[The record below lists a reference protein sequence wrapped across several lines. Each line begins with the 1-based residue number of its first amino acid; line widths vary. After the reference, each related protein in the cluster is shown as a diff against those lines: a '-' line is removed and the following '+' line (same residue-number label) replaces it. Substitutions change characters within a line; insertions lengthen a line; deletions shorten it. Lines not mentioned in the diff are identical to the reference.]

1 MPKILEKKERA
12 LGARLFIKGERCAS
26 PKCAMVKKPYRP
38 GQHNRRFRQI
48 SEYGR
53 QLVEKQKVRFSYGLK
68 EKELKK
74 YFVLAD
80 KSSEPTDIALIKIL
94 ESRLDNVVFRSGWA
108 SSRRISR
115 QLISHGH
122 VYVNGRKTTVPSRAI
137 QVGDKISFRP
147 ESADHPLIKVL
158 LDKLKNY
165 ETPVWLALDKEK
177 MIAEVI
183 GAPEDLDFSFD
194 LNLVVNFYS
203 K

>member
-12 LGARLFIKGERCAS
+12 LGVRLFIKGERCAS

-38 GQHNRRFRQI
+38 GQHNRRFRRI

-53 QLVEKQKVRFSYGLK
+53 QLAEKQKVRFSYGLK

-80 KSSEPTDIALIKIL
+80 KLSEPTDVALIKIL
-94 ESRLDNVVFRSGWA
+94 ESRLDNVIFRSGWA

-122 VYVNGRKTTVPSRAI
+122 IYVNGRKATVPSRAI
-137 QVGDKISFRP
+137 EVGDKISFRP
-147 ESADHPLIKVL
+147 ESMNHSLIKDL
-158 LDKLKNY
+158 PNKLKNY
-165 ETPVWLALDKEK
+165 ETPTWLVLDKEK
-177 MIAEVI
+177 MTVEVI
-183 GAPEDLDFSFD
+183 GEPEDLDFSFD
-194 LNLVVNFYS
+194 LNLVVNYYS